1 MNTVISRMHAREA
14 NIHAASSVVAKI
26 TGKRYMSDKI
36 GRFDIIR
43 ELGRGAQSVVYLAR
57 DPHLQREV
65 AIKTLHFSSSDSQ
78 KNQQLLSEARMVS
91 QLRHPNIVPIFEAGE
106 EQGDLYLVFEF
117 VPGKNLGDYLR
128 SRGPQTPVKAIAILG
143 PVLDAI
149 DHAHAAGIVHRDL
162 KPNNILID
170 KDGTPRVMDFGIAA
184 RVEAL
189 SDSDESFM
197 GTPSYMA
204 PEYITRRESSPRTDV
219 FSAGLVFYELLT
231 GQRAVRGDSVQD
243 VMRQICDEDIRMS
256 DKAGVTIDD
265 SLASLLYKALARDP
279 EQRFSS
285 ARQMREALD
294 DYLEPDEPV
303 ASSDA
308 KQSTLDFL
316 LRRMRHK
323 SDFPALSDSVS
334 TINKITDSDR
344 ESVSHL
350 SNSILKDFSLTNK
363 ILRLVNSVY
372 YRQAG
377 GGNISTI
384 SRAVLVLGFDA
395 VRNIAIT
402 VILFEHLQ
410 NKANAN
416 HLKEEFLRANLAGIL
431 AKDIGEQSAMRD
443 VEQVFI
449 CSMFHNL
456 GRLLC
461 QFYFPD
467 ESDEIRRV
475 IEQKSCN
482 EEAATIQVLGISFED
497 MGVGI
502 ARTWGFPNLI
512 VNSMRA
518 LPGGPVR
525 KASSVEERMRVLA
538 DFSNT
543 LCTMV
548 SDVEPE
554 QRQKELRKVAA
565 RFGENITLSEQA
577 LNETMEKSFQEATQ
591 FAGIIGINLKQSVFG
606 RQMKL
611 WTAKSGAKEL
621 AELAVMHGDMNTDTA
636 ATVLLEAVP
645 AGAPGSPVVDVEGEL
660 AAGLEVGNSEVILMA
675 GIQDISNTLVEDF
688 KLNDV
693 LRIILETMYRAKG
706 FKRVI
711 LCVRDARSNSMLGR
725 FGFGPDAPE
734 MSKRFYFSMAFTPD
748 IFHAALSK
756 GVDILINDTKDP
768 KIVSRIPEWFS
779 KGVNAGTFV
788 IFPLCIKNNPVA
800 MIYADCDNA
809 GEIVIP
815 EKELSLLRT
824 LRNQA
829 VLAIKQSS

>member
-1 MNTVISRMHAREA
+1 M
-14 NIHAASSVVAKI
+14 
-26 TGKRYMSDKI
+26 GKNI
-36 GRFDIIR
+36 GRFEIVR

-65 AIKTLHFSSSDSQ
+65 AIKTLHFSRPDPQ

-91 QLRHPNIVPIFEAGE
+91 QLSHPSIVPIFEAGE
-106 EQGDLYLVFEF
+106 EKGDLYLVFEY
-117 VPGKNLGDYLR
+117 VPGLNLAEYLR
-128 SRGPQTPVKAIAILG
+128 ANGRLTPVKAISILI

-149 DHAHAAGIVHRDL
+149 AHAHAAGIIHRDL
-162 KPNNILID
+162 KPHNVLLDSANM
-170 KDGTPRVMDFGIAA
+170 PRVMDFGIAA
-184 RVEAL
+184 RVESQGGDGEA
-189 SDSDESFM
+189 FM
-197 GTPSYMA
+197 GTPAYMA
-204 PEYITRRESSPRTDV
+204 PEYIERRECSEATDV
-219 FSAGLVFYELLT
+219 FAAGLLFYELLT
-231 GQRAVRGDSVQD
+231 GQPAVRGENIYE
-243 VMRQICDEDIRMS
+243 VMNRIANQDIRLPKN
-256 DKAGVTIDD
+256 DGVDIDD
-265 SLASLLYKALARDP
+265 ALASILYKATARDP
-279 EQRFSS
+279 QQRYTSVS
-285 ARQMREALD
+285 QMREVLQ
-294 DYLEPDEPV
+294 DYLQPDELV
-303 ASSDA
+303 ESADA
-308 KQSTLDFL
+308 RQSTIDFL

-323 SDFPALSDSVS
+323 SDFPALSESVS
-334 TINKITDSDR
+334 TINKIAGSDK
-344 ESVSHL
+344 ETISNL

-377 GGNISTI
+377 GGSISTI

-402 VILFEHLQ
+402 VMLFEHLQ
-410 NKANAN
+410 NKNNAN
-416 HLKEEFLRANLAGIL
+416 QLKEDFLRANLAAIL
-431 AKDIGEQSAMRD
+431 AKDIGEQSSGRD

-456 GRLLC
+456 GRLLS

-467 ESDEIRRV
+467 ESDEIKRTM
-475 IEQKSCN
+475 EQRPCT
-482 EEAATIQVLGISFED
+482 EDVAAVQVLGLTFED
-497 MGVGI
+497 LGIGI

-512 VNSMRA
+512 VNSMRK
-518 LPGGPVR
+518 LPAGNVR
-525 KASSVEERMRVLA
+525 KANTAEDRMRILA
-538 DFSNT
+538 GFSNE
-543 LCTMV
+543 LCALI

-554 QRQKELRKVAA
+554 QRDKALRKVAA
-565 RFGENITLSEQA
+565 RFGDTVPLGEQA
-577 LNETMEKSFQEATQ
+577 LRDTMEKSFQEIAQ
-591 FAGIIGINLKQSVFG
+591 FAGIIGINLKKSNFG
-606 RQMKL
+606 RQL
-611 WTAKSGAKEL
+611 QRWGVQSGAPETPEGAQSGVTPR
-621 AELAVMHGDMNTDTA
+621 AESNTETS
-636 ATVLLEAVP
+636 ATVLSAAVP
-645 AGAPGSPVVDVEGEL
+645 AGAPGSPLDADDGDGER
-660 AAGLEVGNSEVILMA
+660 AVTEVGNSEVILMA

-711 LCVRDARSNSMLGR
+711 LCVRDARANTMLGR

-734 MSKRFYFSMAFTPD
+734 MARCFNFSLAFTPD

-756 GVDILINDTKDP
+756 GVDILISDTNDP
-768 KIVSRIPEWFS
+768 KIAARIPPWYR

-788 IFPLCIKNNPVA
+788 IFPLTIRNNPVA
-800 MIYADCDNA
+800 MIYADCDRP

>member
-1 MNTVISRMHAREA
+1 M
-14 NIHAASSVVAKI
+14 
-26 TGKRYMSDKI
+26 GKNI
-36 GRFDIIR
+36 GRFEIIR

-65 AIKTLHFSSSDSQ
+65 AIKTLHFSRPDPL

-106 EQGDLYLVFEF
+106 EQGDLYLVFEY
-117 VPGKNLGDYLR
+117 VPGLNLSEYLR
-128 SRGPQTPVKAIAILG
+128 ANGRLTPVKAISILI

-149 DHAHAAGIVHRDL
+149 AHAHAAGIIHRDL
-162 KPNNILID
+162 KPQNVLLDSEN
-170 KDGTPRVMDFGIAA
+170 KPRVMDFGIAA
-184 RVEAL
+184 RVE
-189 SDSDESFM
+189 SQGSEDEAFM
-197 GTPSYMA
+197 GTPGYMA
-204 PEYITRRESSPRTDV
+204 PEYIERRECNEATDV
-219 FSAGLVFYELLT
+219 FAAGLLFYELLT
-231 GQRAVRGDSVQD
+231 GQPAVRGENIYEIMNRIANQ
-243 VMRQICDEDIRMS
+243 DIRLPKN
-256 DKAGVTIDD
+256 DGVDVDD
-265 SLASLLYKALARDP
+265 ALASILYKATARDP
-279 EQRFSS
+279 QQRYAAVS
-285 ARQMREALD
+285 QMREALD
-294 DYLEPDEPV
+294 NYLEPDEIV
-303 ASSDA
+303 ESADSR
-308 KQSTLDFL
+308 QSTIDFL

-323 SDFPALSDSVS
+323 SDFPALSESVS
-334 TINKITDSDR
+334 TINKITGSDK
-344 ESVSHL
+344 ETISNL

-402 VILFEHLQ
+402 VMLFEHLQ
-410 NKANAN
+410 NKGNAN
-416 HLKEEFLRANLAGIL
+416 QLKEEFLRANLAAIL
-431 AKDIGEQSAMRD
+431 AKDISEQSSSRD

-456 GRLLC
+456 GRLLS

-467 ESDEIRRV
+467 ESEEIKRTM
-475 IEQKSCN
+475 EQKPCT
-482 EEAATIQVLGISFED
+482 EDVAAVQVLGLTFEEL
-497 MGVGI
+497 GIGI
-502 ARTWGFPNLI
+502 ARTWGFPGLI
-512 VNSMRA
+512 VNSMRK
-518 LPGGPVR
+518 LPPGNVR
-525 KASSVEERMRVLA
+525 KATTAEDRMRILSG
-538 DFSNT
+538 FSNE
-543 LCTMV
+543 LCQLI

-554 QRQKELRKVAA
+554 EREKALRKVTS
-565 RFGENITLSEQA
+565 RFGDTIPLSEQA
-577 LNETMEKSFQEATQ
+577 LRETMEKSFQGVAQ
-591 FAGIIGINLKQSVFG
+591 FAGIIGINLKKSAFG
-606 RQMKL
+606 RQL
-611 WTAKSGAKEL
+611 QRWGAKSDAKGGRDSDEAGEL
-621 AELAVMHGDMNTDTA
+621 QRLEGTTETS
-636 ATVLLEAVP
+636 ATVLSGAVP
-645 AGAPGSPVVDVEGEL
+645 AGAPGSPFDADDEDAVVE
-660 AAGLEVGNSEVILMA
+660 AGNSEVILMA

-711 LCVRDARSNSMLGR
+711 LCVRDARSNTMLGR

-734 MSKRFYFSMAFTPD
+734 VARCFNFSLEFTPD

-756 GVDILINDTKDP
+756 GVDILISDTNDP
-768 KIVSRIPEWFS
+768 KIATRIPPWYR

-788 IFPLCIKNNPVA
+788 IFPLVIKNNPVA
-800 MIYADCDNA
+800 MIYADCDRA